1 MLSSGTLGF
10 WKPFFRN
17 RRCPLWKRLTVLSK
31 LMYNISKRLFS
42 YLQITGYLLHFIPTI
57 IDIIIFRRVDNKEF
71 NFIIKYMVHDTKL
84 FLFFN
89 PNFQWIHFLYICIG
103 LSPQCLMA
111 YLYRHSSDQRDIL
124 IDSMPILW
132 DSICN
137 DTEATEEQNSG
148 LFQT

>member
-10 WKPFFRN
+10 CKPFFRN
-17 RRCPLWKRLTVLSK
+17 RRCLLWKCLNVLSK

-57 IDIIIFRRVDNKEF
+57 IDIIIFRQVDNKEF

-89 PNFQWIHFLYICIG
+89 PNFQWIHFLYIFTR
-103 LSPQCLMA
+103 LSPQLLMA
-111 YLYRHSSDQRDIL
+111 YLYRHSSEQRDIL
-124 IDSMPILW
+124 IDSTPIL
-132 DSICN
+132 
-137 DTEATEEQNSG
+137 
-148 LFQT
+148 